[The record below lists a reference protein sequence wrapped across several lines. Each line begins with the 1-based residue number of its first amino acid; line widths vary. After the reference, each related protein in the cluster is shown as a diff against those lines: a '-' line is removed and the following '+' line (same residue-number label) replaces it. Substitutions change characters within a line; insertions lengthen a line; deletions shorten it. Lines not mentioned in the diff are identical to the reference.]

1 MVIQQS
7 FRTPRDQQ
15 FTQLVPPK
23 KHVPDEIVELSKKAS
38 TATISYMLYSQGFRF
53 VYMEGVLPLKE
64 GTVMAG
70 RAFTLRYLP
79 RREDHSQMGPGRHN
93 YAQHVA
99 IESVGSGEVL
109 VVDARGNAKAGIF
122 GDILVARMEFR
133 GSVGLVTDG
142 ALRDSPYLKGSG
154 FPCFVGGVHGY
165 GHSPEHWAADVQLAV
180 ACGNVTVYPGD
191 LIVGD
196 DDGVVVCPQA
206 IAEEIIKEAVDEED
220 REVFMREAVEQ
231 GVPVN
236 DIHPLSTEMEAKYEG
251 WRESRKS

>member
-1 MVIQQS
+1 MANQQS
-7 FRTPRDQQ
+7 FRTPKDEQ
-15 FTQLVPPK
+15 FTRLVPTQ
-23 KHVPDEIVELSKKAS
+23 KHVSDEIVELSKKAS

-53 VYMEGVLPLKE
+53 VCMEGVLPIKE

-79 RREDHSQMGPGRHN
+79 RREDHSQMGPGRPN
-93 YAQHVA
+93 YAQHIA
-99 IESVGSGEVL
+99 IETIGSGEVL

-122 GDILVARMEFR
+122 GDILVARMEYR

-142 ALRDSPYLKGSG
+142 ALRDAPFLRASG
-154 FPCFVGGVHGY
+154 FPCFVGGIHPY

-180 ACGNVTVYPGD
+180 ACGGVTVYPGD

-206 IAEEIIKEAVDEED
+206 IAEEIIREAVDEEN
-220 REVFMREAVEQ
+220 REVFMRKIVEN
-231 GVPVN
+231 GASVN
-236 DIHPLSTEMEAKYEG
+236 DIHPLSPEMENEYQG
-251 WRESRKS
+251 WLKGRP